1 MKLSTRDASA
11 YFKKPDADATGLLIY
26 GGDAMRVALRRKEV
40 VERLIG
46 PEGEGEMRLTR
57 ISAAELR
64 KDPALL
70 SDAMR
75 AQGFFPG
82 ARVALV
88 EDAGDGL
95 AKVIEAAV
103 SDWRPGDAQVIVTA
117 GQLAARSALRKLFE
131 GHSKCYAVGIYD
143 DPPDRA
149 EIEGLLTEAGLT
161 NLDRDA
167 TEAVTA
173 LSRILDP
180 GDFRQTI
187 EKLGLY
193 MRSVNEP
200 VTSKDVEDCAPQSAE
215 AGLDTLLAVVA
226 DGRTQQIAELLRRL
240 YAQGTTPV
248 SLCIAAMRH
257 FRALHAAASDPGG
270 PASGIGRLRPPVF
283 GPRRD
288 TMVRQAQNW
297 GRDKLERAVTL
308 LIDTDLQLRSAS
320 TAPQHAL
327 VERALIRLSMMG
339 SRGRS

>member
-1 MKLSTRDASA
+1 MKLSTRDAAA
-11 YFKKPDADATGLLIY
+11 YFRKPNPDATGLLIY

-40 VERLIG
+40 IAHLIG
-46 PEGEGEMRLTR
+46 PDGEDEMRLTR
-57 ISAAELR
+57 ISAADLR

-95 AKVIEAAV
+95 AKVIEAALA
-103 SDWRPGDAQVIVTA
+103 DWRAGDAQVIVTA

-131 GHSKCYAVGIYD
+131 GHPKSYAVGIYD

-149 EIEGLLTEAGLT
+149 EIEGLLSLAGLAG
-161 NLDRDA
+161 LDRDA
-167 TEAVTA
+167 MDAVTE
-173 LSRILDP
+173 LSRTLDP

-193 MRSVNEP
+193 MRSAGGP
-200 VTSKDVEDCAPQSAE
+200 ATMKDVEDCAPRSAE
-215 AGLDTLLAVVA
+215 AGLDGLLAVVA
-226 DGRTQQIAELLRRL
+226 DGKTAQIAELLRRL

-248 SLCIAAMRH
+248 TLCIAAMRH
-257 FRALHAAASDPGG
+257 FRSLHAAASDPGG
-270 PASGIGRLRPPVF
+270 PASGIGRLRPPVY

-288 TMVRQAQNW
+288 AMVRQAQNW

-327 VERALIRLSMMG
+327 VERVLIRLAMMG
-339 SRGRS
+339 KGRG

>member
-1 MKLSTRDASA
+1 MKLSTRDAAA
-11 YFKKPDADATGLLIY
+11 YFRKPDPNATGLLIY
-26 GGDAMRVALRRKEV
+26 GGDPMRVALRRKEV
-40 VERLIG
+40 IAQLIG
-46 PEGEGEMRLTR
+46 PDGEGEMRLSR
-57 ISAAELR
+57 IPASELR
-64 KDPALL
+64 KDPAML

-95 AKVIEAAV
+95 SKVIEAAIAE
-103 SDWRPGDAQVIVTA
+103 WQPGDAQVIVTA

-131 GHSKCYAVGIYD
+131 GHSKCFAVGIYD

-149 EIEGLLTEAGLT
+149 EIEGLLAEAGLEQ
-161 NLDRDA
+161 LDRDA
-167 TEAVTA
+167 TDAVTA
-173 LSRILDP
+173 LSRTLDP

-193 MRSVNEP
+193 MRSESGP
-200 VTSKDVEDCAPQSAE
+200 VTAKDVEDCAPRSAE
-215 AGLDTLLAVVA
+215 AGLDNLLAVVA
-226 DGRTQQIAELLRRL
+226 DGKTAQIAELLRRL

-248 SLCIAAMRH
+248 TLCISAMRH

-288 TMVRQAQNW
+288 AMVRQAQNW

-320 TAPQHAL
+320 TAPQQAL
-327 VERALIRLSMMG
+327 VERALIRLSMM
-339 SRGRS
+339 SRSRA

>member
-1 MKLSTRDASA
+1 MKLSTREAAA
-11 YFKKPDADATGLLIY
+11 YFRKPDPDATGLLIY
-26 GGDAMRVALRRKEV
+26 GGDPMRVALRRKEV
-40 VERLIG
+40 IGNLIG
-46 PEGEGEMRLTR
+46 PEGENEMRLTR
-57 ISAAELR
+57 ISAADLR
-64 KDPALL
+64 KDPAML

-75 AQGFFPG
+75 SQGFFPG
-82 ARVALV
+82 KRAALV

-95 AKVIEAAV
+95 AGIIETAIT
-103 SDWRPGDAQVIVTA
+103 DWRPGDAQVIVTS

-131 GHSKCYAVGIYD
+131 SQSKCYAVGIYD

-149 EIEGLLTEAGLT
+149 EIESLLDVAGLT
-161 NLDRDA
+161 QLDRDA
-167 TEAVTA
+167 TDAVTA
-173 LSRILDP
+173 LSRTLDP

-193 MRSVNEP
+193 MRSVNGP
-200 VTSKDVEDCAPQSAE
+200 VSAKDVEECAPRSAE

-226 DGRTQQIAELLRRL
+226 DGNTAEIAELLSRL

-248 SLCIAAMRH
+248 ALCIAAMRH
-257 FRALHAAASDPGG
+257 FRSLHAAASDPGG

-288 TMVRQAQNW
+288 AMVRQAQNW

-320 TAPQHAL
+320 PAPQHAL

-339 SRGRS
+339 RGRS

>member
-1 MKLSTRDASA
+1 MKLSTRDAA
-11 YFKKPDADATGLLIY
+11 TYFRKPNPDSTGLLIY

-40 VERLIG
+40 IANLIG
-46 PEGEGEMRLTR
+46 PEGESEMRLSR
-57 ISAAELR
+57 IPAGDLR
-64 KDPALL
+64 KDPAML

-95 AKVIEAAV
+95 AKVIEAAITE
-103 SDWRPGDAQVIVTA
+103 WRPGDAQVIVTA
-117 GQLAARSALRKLFE
+117 GQLAVRSALRKFFE

-149 EIEGLLTEAGLT
+149 EIESLLSEAGLT
-161 NLDRDA
+161 ELDRDA
-167 TEAVTA
+167 TDAVTA
-173 LSRILDP
+173 LSRSLDP

-193 MRSVNEP
+193 MRSERGP
-200 VTSKDVEDCAPQSAE
+200 VTAKDVEDCAPRSAE
-215 AGLDTLLAVVA
+215 AGLDALLTVVA
-226 DGRTQQIAELLRRL
+226 DGKTAQIAELLRRL
-240 YAQGTTPV
+240 HAQGTTPV
-248 SLCIAAMRH
+248 ALCISAMRH
-257 FRALHAAASDPGG
+257 FRSLHAVASDPSG

-288 TMVRQAQNW
+288 AMVRQAQNW

-320 TAPQHAL
+320 TAPQQAL
-327 VERALIRLSMMG
+327 VERALIRLSMM
-339 SRGRS
+339 SRSRN